1 MLYFSYCSLIHISC
15 LYFHLKYASLPTKL
29 PQPFCQYGSHKSFIH
44 WTESASKEPIDS
56 FGLCPWFCYHWHWHW
71 HSQESP
77 VTFQKYCKEIMQ
89 VPWPNLPCCHKTYC
103 LYAAYLK
110 FPFLQGRSTTRAVSL
125 HCTAV
130 SRILF
135 VTTKGWLVLLQH

>member
-1 MLYFSYCSLIHISC
+1 MLYFSYSSLIHISC

-56 FGLCPWFCYHWHWHW
+56 FGLCPWFCYHWH
-71 HSQESP
+71 SQESP

-89 VPWPNLPCCHKTYC
+89 VPSPNLPCCHKTYC

-110 FPFLQGRSTTRAVSL
+110 FPLLRGRSTTRAVSL

-130 SRILF
+130 SKILF
-135 VTTKGWLVLLQH
+135 VTTKGWPVLLQH